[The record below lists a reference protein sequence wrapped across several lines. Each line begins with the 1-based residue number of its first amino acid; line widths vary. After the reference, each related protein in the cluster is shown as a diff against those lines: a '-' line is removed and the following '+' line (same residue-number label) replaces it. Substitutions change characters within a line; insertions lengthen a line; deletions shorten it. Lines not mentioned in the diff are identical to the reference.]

1 MSRLL
6 CFWSLGAAL
15 VIGSEFISSGI
26 LALGRIIIIIMILL
40 VIVINHFEVVT
51 VNFMM
56 KSIRQIILTLNIP
69 LCIIGLYSEFVAAML
84 MMIKYCIYIVQK
96 GIID

>member
-1 MSRLL
+1 MIVTAAVRVSRLL

-40 VIVINHFEVVT
+40 VIVINHF
-51 VNFMM
+51 
-56 KSIRQIILTLNIP
+56 
-69 LCIIGLYSEFVAAML
+69 
-84 MMIKYCIYIVQK
+84 
-96 GIID
+96 